1 MVRMKNHKTRT
12 LIITMTVL
20 VFTGIV
26 IAWLYYGR
34 INRSVDP
41 RIKGARELYE
51 KYNEFTRLEKY
62 DSILWLMDT
71 IESVYSSFDH
81 YRDSYEVA
89 VLYNNRAA
97 LYLSVFMQPGNE
109 ILIGDTAA
117 FISKAESD
125 VCRSVHMYRE
135 WYGKYDGLDEMAIRE
150 NIEENFLNGMDR
162 YTPDEKEEFLDKRVR
177 EIIEA
182 QSENRRRLSV
192 SYTNLGIIK
201 RHQQKYDSAAMYYLK
216 AIDLWERNLTAENN
230 LNILLNRP
238 LKKRGLLQKLFPPE
252 K

>member
-1 MVRMKNHKTRT
+1 MKNNKTRT
-12 LIITMTVL
+12 LILTMTVL

-26 IAWLYYGR
+26 IAWFYYGG

-51 KYNEFTRLEKY
+51 KYNEFTRLGRY

-71 IESVYSSFDH
+71 IESVYSSVDH
-81 YRDSYEVA
+81 YRDSYETA

-97 LYLSVFMQPGNE
+97 VYLSVYMQPGNE

-117 FISKAESD
+117 FISKAENAVRKSI
-125 VCRSVHMYRE
+125 HIYRE
-135 WYGKYDGLDEMAIRE
+135 WSGKFDGLDEIAIRE
-150 NIEENFLNGMDR
+150 NIEENFLNGMDP
-162 YTPDEKEEFLDKRVR
+162 YSPDEKEQFLDKRVR

-182 QSENRRRLSV
+182 QKENRRRLSV

-201 RHQQKYDSAAMYYLK
+201 RHQQKYDSAAMYYMK

-230 LNILLNRP
+230 LNILLSRP
-238 LKKRGLLQKLFPPE
+238 LKKQGLLQKLFPPE